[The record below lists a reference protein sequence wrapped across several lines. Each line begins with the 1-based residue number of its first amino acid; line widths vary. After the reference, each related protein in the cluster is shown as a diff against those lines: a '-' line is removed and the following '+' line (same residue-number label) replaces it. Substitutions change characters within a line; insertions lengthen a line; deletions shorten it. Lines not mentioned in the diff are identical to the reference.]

1 MGINILK
8 RYPQIMP
15 KDLKIITNMI
25 IILNPAG
32 LQGGNYFMARQIRI
46 AAFLCLLLLVFRT
59 SASADSE
66 SLKAVHLT
74 VDGEK
79 KSYST
84 YEKSVSDFLKSEG
97 IELNEKD
104 KINMNLS
111 EELSDA
117 TPNIIKIEKAFQV
130 FISIDENKPFEF
142 YVGPDEMAGHI
153 IQELKAEKGITYHY
167 DGYLNDAF
175 TEGETIHLNSRKV
188 KEFTVVE
195 KTPFETE
202 EIQDPEILEGEISIE
217 RQGELGE
224 VSIIYDVSYEGDVEV
239 SRQEKARQ
247 IVKEPVNEI
256 KKIGTKKKNPLT
268 PGGEYE
274 YTNVIT
280 MEATAY
286 SAQQPSLSNYT
297 SLGHKA
303 VYGVIAVDPNVIP
316 LGTWVYVEGYGK
328 ALASDTGGAI
338 KGNKIDLCY
347 NTVNECY
354 SFGRRNVKVY
364 ILAEQ

>member
-1 MGINILK
+1 
-8 RYPQIMP
+8 
-15 KDLKIITNMI
+15 
-25 IILNPAG
+25 
-32 LQGGNYFMARQIRI
+32 MARQLRI

-74 VDGEK
+74 VDGER

-84 YEKSVSDFLKSEG
+84 YEKNLSDFLKSEK

-104 KINMNLS
+104 EINMNLS

-117 TPNIIKIEKAFQV
+117 MPNVVKIGKAFKV
-130 FISIDENKPFEF
+130 FLSIDGNKPFEF
-142 YVGPDEMAGHI
+142 YVGPKEMAGHI

-175 TEGETIHLNSRKV
+175 KAGDIINLSSKRV
-188 KEFTVVE
+188 KEVTVTE
-195 KTPFETE
+195 KTPFATE
-202 EIQDPEILEGEISIE
+202 EIKDPAILEGKVTVE
-217 RQGELGE
+217 RQGEPGE
-224 VSIIYDVSYEGDVEV
+224 ANIIYDISYEGDVEV
-239 SRQEKARQ
+239 SRLEKARQ
-247 IVKEPVNEI
+247 IVKEPVNEV
-256 KKIGTKKKNPLT
+256 KRVGTKKKNPLT

-297 SLGHKA
+297 SLGNRA
-303 VYGVIAVDPNVIP
+303 VYGVVAVDPNVIP

-347 NTVNECY
+347 NTVKECY
-354 SFGRRNVKVY
+354 SFGRRDVKVY
-364 ILAEQ
+364 ILSEQ